1 MQRAAVPAFLP
12 NPMPA
17 KASPPPPVLLCPL
30 FGQAFHLSS
39 EARQK
44 ARKIVYENRHDPAV
58 QALYNLIERSAFRL
72 QGEGIMSGATA
83 HDQGQACGALHVASV
98 ARTWLE
104 VEPPKAEEEA

>member
-1 MQRAAVPAFLP
+1 MQRAGVPALLS